1 MNSLR
6 RNIEKS
12 ARYRLVAGL
21 CGKRPKTVK
30 AYFNRHRI
38 DVLDDAIVGAYLA
51 KNWKAS
57 IL

>member
-1 MNSLR
+1 MNNLR

-21 CGKRPKTVK
+21 CGKKANTVK
-30 AYFNRHRI
+30 AYFNRHGW
-38 DVLDDAIVGAYLA
+38 DVLDNGIVAQYLA
-51 KNWKAS
+51 KNWKAN

>member
-21 CGKRPKTVK
+21 CGKKAKTVK
-30 AYFNRHRI
+30 AYFNRHGL
-38 DVLDDAIVGAYLA
+38 DPLDDETVGHYLA